1 MASSN
6 PQEDIVG
13 IAKLKKT
20 AEKALTFQRYI
31 FRRTFGLIYAVWAI
45 VIAIDLI
52 IPWALQTLVGTPS
65 WLWIASPIAQAL
77 TGIGAGVVT
86 AVTSAKAAQTIVLQE
101 AVDVGNFG
109 SQRRR
114 RLMMTFYIMLF
125 SAIAISLVILGTGA
139 LTIVSI
145 VLLAVVG
152 FMFVQLRRIFS
163 FNVPIEGKMV
173 VIVFG
178 GCAAASFVLS
188 ILTQSKF
195 SEVPWIAMSLSW
207 LFCAIYAL
215 KKAPE
220 EWVAGTD

>member
-6 PQEDIVG
+6 PQEDID
-13 IAKLKKT
+13 IAKLRNT
-20 AEKALTFQRYI
+20 AEKALTFQRFI
-31 FRRTFGLIYAVWAI
+31 FRRTFGFIYAVWAV

-52 IPWALQTLVGTPS
+52 IPWALQTLVGTTS
-65 WLWIASPIAQAL
+65 WLWIASPIVQAL
-77 TGIGAGVVT
+77 TGIGAGIIT
-86 AVTSAKAAQTIVLQE
+86 AVISARATRTIVLRE
-101 AVDVGNFG
+101 TVAIGNFG

-114 RLMMTFYIMLF
+114 RLMMTFYIILF
-125 SAIAISLVILGTGA
+125 SAIAISLVILRTGA
-139 LTIVSI
+139 LTVVSI
-145 VLLAVVG
+145 VLLTVVG
-152 FMFVQLRRIFS
+152 FMFLQLRRIFS

-188 ILTQSKF
+188 ILIQSQF
-195 SEVPWIAMSLSW
+195 SEVPWIVMSLSW
-207 LFCAIYAL
+207 LFCALYAL